1 MTKITLK
8 YAKHTIYNSE
18 KQMPKKLSTQNPSPH
33 ERLFK
38 STTARIIDHFLT
50 FDNYEYSKTEIAQA
64 TETSLRTIIRE
75 LPTLEKYEIIKHT
88 RTIGQAEMY
97 QTNKNNP
104 IIEHLKKVT
113 LMIATIDVDKELQN
127 QKQQTQT
134 TTANVQNPVEIPT

>member
-97 QTNKNNP
+97 QTNKQNP
-104 IIEHLKKVT
+104 IIKHLQKT
-113 LMIATIDVDKELQN
+113 QIAIANIDT
-127 QKQQTQT
+127 QTQQQQEQT
-134 TTANVQNPVEIPT
+134 QKPEIVIVNA